1 MKWEFKP
8 LKYNKTEGIHEPEE
22 NLTKWQKFILHFGQ
36 FIGKGLCGKWE
47 FKFNIK
53 F

>member
-1 MKWEFKP
+1 MNLEFKP
-8 LKYNKTEGIHEPEE
+8 LKYNKTEGIHAPEE
-22 NLTKWQKFILHFGQ
+22 KLTKWQKFILYFGQ

-47 FKFNIK
+47 INFKIK